1 MLAEKPRAFIE
12 QGLSQPTESEAANGK
27 SSLLVTMMDYD
38 TIGYK
43 HSGKRW
49 VRQICRIQQEKLADW
64 CRIEELSGSMDL
76 TLKGGNQLKGARRA
90 AWNRDADEI
99 VLVKHYTGIRAAGRA
114 TELLGLA
121 QGRIGQVFVCFRSQF
136 DAWCNKSVAPI
147 GGMVPGAVRYNAR
160 TM

>member
-1 MLAEKPRAFIE
+1 MPSPP

-27 SSLLVTMMDYD
+27 SSLLVTMMDYG
-38 TIGYK
+38 TIDYR
-43 HSGKRW
+43 HSGGRW
-49 VRQICRIQQEKLADW
+49 VRRVCRIQQEKLADW
-64 CRIEELSGSMDL
+64 CRTEVLSGSMDP

-99 VLVKHYTGIRAAGRA
+99 VLVKHHTGIRAAGRT

-121 QGRIGQVFVCFRSQF
+121 QGRIGQAFVCFEANLMHSALKRGT
-136 DAWCNKSVAPI
+136 N
-147 GGMVPGAVRYNAR
+147 GGMVPGAARHSAR